1 MRLHFA
7 ALAAA
12 AVFSLFLLPASDANA
27 MPVGAASGIQQGL
40 AETSIIE
47 KARRVCRRNW
57 LTGQRECW
65 TDRSGPITVC
75 HWIRD
80 RRTGR
85 MRQDCY

>member
-12 AVFSLFLLPASDANA
+12 AVFSLFLLPASGANA

-47 KARRVCRRNW
+47 KARRVCRRNFF
-57 LTGQRECW
+57 TGRRECW

-75 HWIRD
+75 HWVRD
-80 RRTGR
+80 RNGNRVR
-85 MRQDCY
+85 DCY